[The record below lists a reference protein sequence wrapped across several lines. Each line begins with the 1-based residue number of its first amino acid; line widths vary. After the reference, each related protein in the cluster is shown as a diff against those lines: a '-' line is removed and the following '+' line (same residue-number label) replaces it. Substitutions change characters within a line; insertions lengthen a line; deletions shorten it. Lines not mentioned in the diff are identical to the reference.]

1 MVNPPHLG
9 ERAKIEVMNELTPG
23 NLHAFTK
30 RFQLKGG
37 RLLRF
42 QVRPR
47 KADATTADV
56 RLRVLDAQSNKT
68 VRLRLVFSHVEEY
81 RFQRRPGYGL
91 TRLNDV
97 QFGFFGDLTYLNLD
111 AFAVDGPPKVMDFRA
126 SDWYIAGRIVRWE
139 IVEKK
144 AA

>member
-1 MVNPPHLG
+1 
-9 ERAKIEVMNELTPG
+9 MNELNPG
-23 NLHAFTK
+23 NLYAFLK

-47 KADATTADV
+47 KADGSTADLQ
-56 RLRVLDAQSNKT
+56 LRAVDTQSNKPI
-68 VRLRLVFSHVEEY
+68 RLRLAFEFVEEY
-81 RFQRRPGYGL
+81 RFQRRPG
-91 TRLNDV
+91 TTSAKLNEV

-111 AFAVDGPPKVMDFRA
+111 AFAIDGPPKVMDFRA
-126 SDWYIAGRIVRWE
+126 SDCFIAGRIVRWE

-144 AA
+144 SVT

>member
-1 MVNPPHLG
+1 
-9 ERAKIEVMNELTPG
+9 MNELTPG
-23 NLHAFTK
+23 NLHAFLK

-47 KADATTADV
+47 KADGTSAAL
-56 RLRVLDAQSNKT
+56 RLRALDTQSNSKI
-68 VRLRLVFSHVEEY
+68 RLRLVFSNVEEY

-126 SDWYIAGRIVRWE
+126 SDCFIAGRIVRWE
-139 IVEKK
+139 IVQKK
-144 AA
+144 PV